1 MYLMSY
7 ESRKGKKFTFSCL
20 ERVRL
25 HFYLKQIA
33 VVRDA
38 FLSIIE
44 VNNFILRY
52 DHRISRS
59 VLYL

>member
-1 MYLMSY
+1 M
-7 ESRKGKKFTFSCL
+7 KVGKVKNSHFSCL
-20 ERVRL
+20 ECVRL
-25 HFYLKQIA
+25 RFYLKQIA
-33 VVRDA
+33 VVRDV

-52 DHRISRS
+52 DHRISCS